1 MGYADLPDPEPLRS
15 RVRALL
21 PSYAS
26 LSLTAGAREAPAVTR
41 SPGFRT
47 ALGETVS
54 PPTTQL
60 RVGPVIL
67 TLVWGR
73 GMTRHESVG
82 EEDDE
87 GI

>member
-1 MGYADLPDPEPLRS
+1 MGYADIPAPEKIRERVRS
-15 RVRALL
+15 RF
-21 PSYAS
+21 PSFAS
-26 LSLTAGAREAPAVTR
+26 LSLTAGAREAPSLVR

-47 ALGETVS
+47 SLGETVS

-73 GMTRHESVG
+73 GMTHESVG
-82 EEDDE
+82 EDE
-87 GI
+87 EEI